1 MGRDGR
7 LLIIDNS
14 DSFTRNLA
22 QMAEEEGAGEIV
34 VAREELLDPGM
45 AAGFHRI
52 LISPGPGVPSDF
64 PRMLEVIRR
73 FSPDHNILGICLG
86 LQAIAEVF
94 GGKLRRMEEVR
105 HGTTAEIKVIDSHE
119 KIFKGL
125 PETFPAGLYHSWA
138 VDPEDLPPVLRVT
151 ALSGEGIIMAVRHE
165 AYSLYG
171 LQFHPESI
179 MTPFGRRLLKN
190 WISFE

>member
-22 QMAEEEGAGEIV
+22 QMAEEEGAGEVV

-52 LISPGPGVPSDF
+52 LISPGPGLPSDF

-73 FSPDHNILGICLG
+73 FSSDHSILGICLG

-94 GGKLRRMEEVR
+94 GGKLIRMEEVR
-105 HGTTAEIKVIDSHE
+105 HGMTAEIKVHDPPD

-125 PETFPAGLYHSWA
+125 PVTFPAGLYHSWT
-138 VDPEDLPPVLRVT
+138 VDPEHLPPALKVT
-151 ALSGEGIIMAVRHE
+151 ALSREGYIMAVRHE
-165 AYSLYG
+165 AYSLCG

-179 MTPFGRRLLKN
+179 MTPQGRRLLNN
-190 WISFE
+190 WLFNG